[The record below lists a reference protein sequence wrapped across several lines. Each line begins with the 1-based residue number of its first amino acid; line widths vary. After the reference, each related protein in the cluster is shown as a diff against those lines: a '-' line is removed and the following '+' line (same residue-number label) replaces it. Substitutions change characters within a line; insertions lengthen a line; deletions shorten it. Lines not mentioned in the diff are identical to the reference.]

1 MVNTIKFSEFNDGG
15 DLSNNEITV
24 GLGSGVNSKFNNPW
38 TFLGPGTTGERPAPV
53 AAIYYRLRFNTTLE
67 VYEYYDPTTTTW
79 TQLSGTGTGTVNPGL
94 ANDLAFYAVSGQ
106 IISPINGA
114 TDSVLVTNA
123 LGVPSLSTVL
133 PSGLAIPG
141 ASITAS
147 TAALLSGSVAAAP
160 VAGND
165 LVNKTYVDGVIGGAV
180 QSITGTA
187 NQIIASSPTGNVTL
201 SLPQDIA
208 IGSTPTFL
216 GLTLTTTPLGISSGG
231 TNRST
236 LPTVAT
242 ASSYAAWDANLNLSA
257 NNFQPNYN
265 TTVTAAGITVLTAAS
280 AYYQFFTGSTTQ
292 TITLPVASTL
302 ITGHSFYIVNNSSGN
317 ITVQSSGGNNV
328 QVMVAGTSAL
338 ITCILNSGTTAA
350 SWFSDYAFNGGSG
363 SGTVNSGTINQL
375 AYYAA
380 TGVAV
385 SGLATANNS
394 VLVTSGAGVPSIS
407 STLPANLVIP
417 SPKINTIL
425 DQTNSKIVA
434 SFSSDPAAVNYFN
447 FFASA
452 TNANIVMSPIGTDT
466 NIITTILGQGNG
478 GVAIQGQKSGVG
490 FASGYVGELFSSVV
504 TAASNTPF
512 TSGTTVNL
520 TSLTVPP
527 GNWDIFGNMGM
538 NSTTSISATVAG
550 INTTS
555 ATIPAQELT
564 SYLFPN
570 GAASVVR
577 MVVPTLSVNIST
589 TTTYYLVVNSTGV
602 GTINMYG
609 RLLARRR
616 A

>member
-1 MVNTIKFSEFNDGG
+1 MMVDTIKFSEFNDGG

-38 TFLGPGTTGERPAPV
+38 TFLAPGTTGMRPAPV
-53 AAIYYRLRFNTTLE
+53 AGIYYRLRFNTTLE

-79 TQLSGTGTGTVNPGL
+79 TQLSGSGTGTVNPGL

-114 TDSVLVTNA
+114 PDAVLVTNA
-123 LGVPSLSTVL
+123 LGVPSLSTTL
-133 PSGLAIPG
+133 PSGLSIPG
-141 ASITAS
+141 ATITGS
-147 TAALLSGSVAAAP
+147 TAALSAGSVTAAP

-165 LVNKTYVDGVIGGAV
+165 LANKTYVDGVVGGAV

-208 IGSTPTFL
+208 TGSTPTFL

-242 ASSYAAWDANLNLSA
+242 ASSYAAWDANVNLSA

-302 ITGHSFYIVNNSSGN
+302 ITGHSFYIVNNSSGT

-363 SGTVNSGTINQL
+363 SGTVNSGGINEL
-375 AYYAA
+375 AYYQAA
-380 TGVAV
+380 GVAV
-385 SGLATANNS
+385 SGLATANNG
-394 VLVTSGAGVPSIS
+394 VLVTSAGGVPSIS
-407 STLPANLVIP
+407 STLPAGLTIP
-417 SPKINTIL
+417 TPKIAQINDPTFNL
-425 DQTNSKIVA
+425 PVLSLNSL
-434 SFSSDPAAVNYFN
+434 SG
-447 FFASA
+447 A
-452 TNANIVMSPIGTDT
+452 TSYISMIGTIGDAVIQAVGSPS
-466 NIITTILGQGNG
+466 NIILNLQGKG
-478 GVAIQGQKSGVG
+478 LSGVALRGDTSGSTFNPG
-490 FASGYVGELFSSVV
+490 FVGELFSATV
-504 TAASNTPF
+504 TSASATAF
-512 TSGTTVNL
+512 TSASTVNLVSLTLTAGNWDLFGNIGLVGTTVAL
-520 TSLTVPP
+520 ID
-527 GNWDIFGNMGM
+527 GG
-538 NSTTSISATVAG
+538 IS
-550 INTTS
+550 TTS
-555 ATIPAQELT
+555 ATLPVAERRSRITGGA
-564 SYLFPN
+564 
-570 GAASVVR
+570 GAAA
-577 MVVPTLSVNIST
+577 LSVAIPGIPVNITVS
-589 TTTYYLVVNSTGV
+589 TTYYLVITGS
-602 GTINMYG
+602 GTGSMSMYG
-609 RLLARRR
+609 NLYARRR
-616 A
+616 V